1 MRIFLI
7 VPLLLLL
14 AIGSGE
20 VQSVFANNDSKN
32 NVKIVLNSDKP
43 YPISVRTLE
52 QKDISVNA
60 QFDNPA
66 IFKDSQVTGVNV
78 TPGISNTQIL
88 VNEQKAQA
96 EAAQRIAAVKTTQ
109 PVKTIKVASA
119 PVVQPYTGSNGDV
132 VALGQAKCN
141 AAFGPGEWNAFYTIV
156 KKESGWNPNAQNRT
170 STAYGL
176 GQFLNSTW
184 KGTGVAKTSDPNL
197 QLDAVV
203 NYIRSRYGTPS
214 RALQFHLSHN
224 WY

>member
-1 MRIFLI
+1 MRIFVIL
-7 VPLLLLL
+7 PALLLLT
-14 AIGSGE
+14 IGTGE
-20 VQSVFANNDSKN
+20 IRSAFADTDIKS
-32 NVKIVLNSDKP
+32 NVKIVLNTDKP
-43 YPISVRTLE
+43 YPISTRTLS
-52 QKDISVNA
+52 QKNISVNT
-60 QFDNPA
+60 QFDNA
-66 IFKDSQVTGVNV
+66 NIFNDSKSAGVNV
-78 TPGISNTQIL
+78 VPGVSNTQI
-88 VNEQKAQA
+88 VADQQKAA
-96 EAAQRIAAVKTTQ
+96 SEAAQRLAVANTVKT
-109 PVKTIKVASA
+109 VKVASS

-176 GQFLNSTW
+176 GQFLNSSW
-184 KGTGVAKTSDPNL
+184 KGTGIAKTSDPNL

-203 NYIRSRYGTPS
+203 NYIRNRYGTPS

>member
-1 MRIFLI
+1 MRIFVIL
-7 VPLLLLL
+7 PALLLLT
-14 AIGSGE
+14 IGTGE
-20 VQSVFANNDSKN
+20 IRSAFADTDIKS
-32 NVKIVLNSDKP
+32 NVKIVLNTDKP
-43 YPISVRTLE
+43 YPISTRTLS
-52 QKDISVNA
+52 QKNISVNT
-60 QFDNPA
+60 QFDNA
-66 IFKDSQVTGVNV
+66 NIFNDSKSAGVNV
-78 TPGISNTQIL
+78 VPGVSNTQI
-88 VNEQKAQA
+88 VADQQKAA
-96 EAAQRIAAVKTTQ
+96 SEAAQRLAVANTVKT
-109 PVKTIKVASA
+109 VKVASS

-214 RALQFHLSHN
+214 NALSWHLSHN